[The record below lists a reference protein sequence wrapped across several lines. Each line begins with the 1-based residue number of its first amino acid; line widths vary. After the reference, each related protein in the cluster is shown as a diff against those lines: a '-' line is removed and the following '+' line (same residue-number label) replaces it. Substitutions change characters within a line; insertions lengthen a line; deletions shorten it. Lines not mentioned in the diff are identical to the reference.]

1 MDISKRIKIHILSEN
16 ILNYRQAIVKGLY
29 INMKFQIDDLKKLLH
44 SIQKKQIKEINVKS
58 QEFELTINKSNIINK
73 QMIGLTNTDISIQQN
88 TNNQASS
95 VPENQLSSRKLE
107 IYSTI
112 VSPMVGTF
120 YRSPAPGEPLFI
132 DLYDIVQQK
141 QIVCIIEAM
150 KLMNEIEAEVNG
162 EIVEILV
169 QDGDIV
175 DCGQAL
181 MKVKPII

>member
-1 MDISKRIKIHILSEN
+1 
-16 ILNYRQAIVKGLY
+16 
-29 INMKFQIDDLKKLLH
+29 MKFQIEDLKKMLTSMEKNH
-44 SIQKKQIKEINVKS
+44 IQELKIKSKETYILINKNNINDHNRKMNHYLISKNVPLNTKTVKDDISTHQIKESK
-58 QEFELTINKSNIINK
+58 
-73 QMIGLTNTDISIQQN
+73 
-88 TNNQASS
+88 
-95 VPENQLSSRKLE
+95 

-120 YRSPAPGEPLFI
+120 YRSPAPNEAAFVEK
-132 DLYDIVQQK
+132 YEMVEKK

-150 KLMNEIEAEVNG
+150 KLMNEIEAEVTG

-181 MKVKPII
+181 MKVKTLH

>member
-1 MDISKRIKIHILSEN
+1 
-16 ILNYRQAIVKGLY
+16 
-29 INMKFQIDDLKKLLH
+29 MKFQIEELKKMLT
-44 SIQKKQIKEINVKS
+44 SIEKNHIQELQIKSRNTYI
-58 QEFELTINKSNIINK
+58 LINKNNINSKINNYAVNEDK
-73 QMIGLTNTDISIQQN
+73 SLKTIENNTPTHHINES
-88 TNNQASS
+88 
-95 VPENQLSSRKLE
+95 K

-120 YRSPAPGEPLFI
+120 YKSPAPNEAAFVEK
-132 DLYDIVQQK
+132 YDIVEKK

-150 KLMNEIEAEVNG
+150 KLMNEIEAEVKG

-181 MKVKPII
+181 MKVKTLY